1 MGREMPMDEAV
12 LEAIVSAVAGSR
24 KYRAVCPDTIRR
36 IARRELAHHSDAQT
50 ALKATKRRLHQ
61 VYAAYEEPLDYDAA
75 YARLAAACERSAGFP
90 ACVAGTYGLESL
102 PHDYDAAYAR
112 LAAARERSAG
122 FPACVAGPYGLES
135 LPHDYDAAYAR
146 LAAARERSA
155 GFPACVAGPYGLE
168 SLPQVRAVCRDL
180 LTAHSST
187 RERLP
192 ILDEFYP
199 PIWAVTGRPTVL
211 LDLACGLNPLT
222 IPWMDLPPGACY
234 HAYDIDADRVAFLNR
249 ALTHLGLR
257 IDDCGSPE
265 SAIRNPKSEIHC
277 QDILCQPP
285 DIPADVAL
293 LLKTAPC
300 LDRQEPDGAR
310 RVLTSLRARFVVVS
324 FAIKSLGGREK
335 GMLAHYEA
343 GFRALADAEGWPV
356 KRLVF
361 ATELVFVARKE

>member
-1 MGREMPMDEAV
+1 MRREMPIDEAV
-12 LEAIVSAVAGSR
+12 LEAIVSAVVGSR
-24 KYRAVCPDTIRR
+24 KYRAVCPDTVRR
-36 IARRELAHHSDAQT
+36 LARRELTSHNQARIAI
-50 ALKATKRRLHQ
+50 KETKRRLHQ

-90 ACVAGTYGLESL
+90 ACVAG
-102 PHDYDAAYAR
+102 
-112 LAAARERSAG
+112 
-122 FPACVAGPYGLES
+122 PYGLES
-135 LPHDYDAAYAR
+135 LPH
-146 LAAARERSA
+146 
-155 GFPACVAGPYGLE
+155 
-168 SLPQVRAVCRDL
+168 VRAVCRDL
-180 LTAHSST
+180 LACHSST

-222 IPWMDLPPGACY
+222 IPWMNLPPGACY

-249 ALTHLGLR
+249 YLTLAGLEPLAHWQDVLG
-257 IDDCGSPE
+257 
-265 SAIRNPKSEIHC
+265 
-277 QDILCQPP
+277 QPP

-324 FAIKSLGGREK
+324 FAVKSLGGREK

>member
-1 MGREMPMDEAV
+1 MGREIPMDEAV

-75 YARLAAACERSAGFP
+75 YVRLAAACERSAGFP
-90 ACVAGTYGLESL
+90 ACVAG
-102 PHDYDAAYAR
+102 
-112 LAAARERSAG
+112 
-122 FPACVAGPYGLES
+122 PYGLEN
-135 LPHDYDAAYAR
+135 LPH
-146 LAAARERSA
+146 
-155 GFPACVAGPYGLE
+155 
-168 SLPQVRAVCRDL
+168 VRAVCRDL